1 MTDKEIVQEIAVMG
15 KGIASI
21 TAKNCIDSKAYCDI
35 DEFIN
40 MLLDQYK
47 DAPIGL
53 KKIIGGKLFN
63 EIKFRYDR
71 ING

>member
-1 MTDKEIVQEIAVMG
+1 MTDKEIVQEIAIMG
-15 KGIASI
+15 KGGISI

-40 MLLDQYK
+40 MLVDQYR

-53 KKIIGGKLFN
+53 KKIIGGKLLL
-63 EIKFRYDR
+63 EIQFRYNR
-71 ING
+71 K